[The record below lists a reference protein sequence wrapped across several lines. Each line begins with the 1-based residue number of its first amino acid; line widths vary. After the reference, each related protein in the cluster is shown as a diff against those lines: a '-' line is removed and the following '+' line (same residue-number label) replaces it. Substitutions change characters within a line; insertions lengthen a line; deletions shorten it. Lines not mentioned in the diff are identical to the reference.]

1 MQERGNERRENM
13 NTDSLF
19 EKSGWKAEKVVTI
32 SRAKNGDGGLIQGPC
47 LIIHW
52 VRLQGLVEEEKEVQ
66 RKS

>member
-1 MQERGNERRENM
+1 MQERGNDRRENM

-32 SRAKNGDGGLIQGPC
+32 SQTKNGDGGLMQGPC

-52 VRLQGLVEEEKEVQ
+52 VSLQGLVEEEKEVQ